1 MIENGE
7 SKTHTTG
14 KTHTHTKYKKKPKN
28 TDCMS
33 FCFSHPSVMTL
44 PAVQANGRISLFQTI
59 DRVAHLRF
67 GPGLVLRVG

>member
-7 SKTHTTG
+7 SKHTQQE
-14 KTHTHTKYKKKPKN
+14 KHTQKRYKKKSKN

-44 PAVQANGRISLFQTI
+44 PAVQANGRISPFQTI
-59 DRVAHLRF
+59 DRVAHLCF